1 MLAFPCNIICMVTLP
16 RPLRANSLTLPAAL
30 LAALALACSTHA
42 ACAQGSATLG
52 NGLSA
57 AAIARGGTNATE
69 TSDPLDA
76 VEGDP
81 AGLATIAAPSLD
93 LSAVGLYVDG
103 TFRNAANPNARTRGL
118 AGALPYGAFAT
129 PLRHSPWILAAAA
142 TPEILMRANWHYND
156 TPGTAGVT
164 YGYQTQETQIIA
176 IRSSLSLARALGT
189 KWSGG
194 ISLGL
199 VYNENNLHAPYIFQQ
214 QPQLQ
219 GLKVLLA
226 LTTRGYGWNGSAGVQ
241 FRPTSRIH
249 TGLAWKSGT
258 TLRTQGDANGSASAL
273 FAALGISSDPTYHYQ
288 AQVENHLP
296 QAFDAGVSLQTAHH
310 LTLALQTD
318 FTAWGQAFQQLP
330 VALTGGTNATINS
343 VVGSTTVHDAVPLH
357 WNNQAAIHLGAEI
370 PVKESWAIRA
380 GFSHASNPVPASTL
394 IPLTAAIMQNALG
407 AGAGYSHGRFNLD
420 AAYQAQLP
428 ATESVTTSGLQ
439 AGEYNNSRLRVA
451 TQSLTLTSRL
461 RF

>member
-1 MLAFPCNIICMVTLP
+1 MVPVSQT
-16 RPLRANSLTLPAAL
+16 RRARFLNVHVVL
-30 LAALALACSTHA
+30 LATVLIVGSPRSSH
-42 ACAQGSATLG
+42 AQGSATLG

-57 AAIARGGTNATE
+57 AAISRGGTNSTE
-69 TSDPLDA
+69 TTDPLDA
-76 VEGDP
+76 VEGNP
-81 AGLATIAAPSLD
+81 AGLGTISNPSLD
-93 LSAVGLYVDG
+93 LSAVALYVDG
-103 TFRNAANPNARTRGL
+103 TFTNAANPDARTRGV

-129 PLRHSPWILAAAA
+129 PLRHSAWVFAAAV

-176 IRSSLSLARALGT
+176 VRSSLSLARAIGRR
-189 KWSGG
+189 WSAGA
-194 ISLGL
+194 SLGL

-214 QPQLQ
+214 QPELQ

-241 FRPTSRIH
+241 FRPTSRIR

-273 FAALGISSDPTYHYQ
+273 FAALGISSDPTYHYH

-296 QAFDAGVSLQTAHH
+296 QAFDAGISVQTAHH
-310 LTLALQTD
+310 ITLALQTD

-330 VALTGGTNATINS
+330 VTLTGGTNATVNS
-343 VVGSTTVHDAVPLH
+343 VVGSTTVQDAVPLH

-370 PVKESWAIRA
+370 PIRERRAIRA

-394 IPLTAAIMQNALG
+394 TPLTAAIMQNTIG
-407 AGAGYSHGRFNLD
+407 AGTGYSRGRFGMD

-428 ATESVTTSGLQ
+428 ATESVGTSSLQ
-439 AGEYNNSRLRVA
+439 AGEYDNSRVRVA
-451 TQSLTLTSRL
+451 TQSLTLTTRL